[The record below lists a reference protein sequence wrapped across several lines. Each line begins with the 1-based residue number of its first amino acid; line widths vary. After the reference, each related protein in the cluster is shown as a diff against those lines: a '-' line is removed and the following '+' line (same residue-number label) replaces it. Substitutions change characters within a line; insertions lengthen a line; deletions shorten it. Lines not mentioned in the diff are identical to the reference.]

1 MNQLQLDFDE
11 KKTLVLKIVLI
22 VPHVLLLMNSPIKF
36 TVAKKAIKNVIE
48 T

>member
-22 VPHVLLLMNSPIKF
+22 VPHVLLSMNSPIKF
-36 TVAKKAIKNVIE
+36 TVANKAIKNVIE